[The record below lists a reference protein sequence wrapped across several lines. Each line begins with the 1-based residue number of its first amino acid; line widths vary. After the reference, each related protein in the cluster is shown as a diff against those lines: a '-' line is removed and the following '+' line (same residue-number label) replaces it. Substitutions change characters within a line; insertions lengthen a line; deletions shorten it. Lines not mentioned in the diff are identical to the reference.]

1 MLLCKN
7 HKFLICSLVILL
19 YTHSVFA
26 QAKPSGSV
34 SMPEMPAMPEVSM
47 PSMPTMDSSYY
58 KPQLPGYNNQRNTN
72 TQATTQNKTQSTTQN
87 TAAATSPSVAT
98 SILKGNS
105 GLSAMDITSL
115 YEAGLFD
122 DFSSLTG
129 QNNNQSVSTNVL
141 LQQILTS
148 LEELKIQANNASDLD
163 KSNLKNT
170 QKDSQNF
177 KQREPA
183 ILRFKVNGYVITDSL
198 TTVFFS
204 SPEPD
209 GSFLL
214 TADRVYYLNQTE
226 RHETIYLLFKVSK
239 HNGST
244 TIFSVVP
251 TLMQDKE
258 NQNSF
263 LYKLCMQSGLEA
275 QKTGNLVAVHC
286 TREGFSLD
294 LLLDIDK

>member
-1 MLLCKN
+1 M
-7 HKFLICSLVILL
+7 FSQV
-19 YTHSVFA
+19 
-26 QAKPSGSV
+26 KPSGSV
-34 SMPEMPAMPEVSM
+34 SMPAMPSMPEVSM

-58 KPQLPGYNNQRNTN
+58 KPQLPGYNNQRNV
-72 TQATTQNKTQSTTQN
+72 KTQ
-87 TAAATSPSVAT
+87 PSVQNNTVTNQQSNAAQTVTPSVTT
-98 SILKGNS
+98 SVLQGKQ
-105 GLSAMDITSL
+105 GLSALDITSL

-129 QNNNQSVSTNVL
+129 TNNNQSVSTNIL

-148 LEELKIQANNASDLD
+148 LEELKTQANNASDLD

-204 SPEPD
+204 TPEAD

-226 RHETIYLLFKVSK
+226 RHETIYLLFKVTK

-244 TIFSVVP
+244 TVFSVVP
-251 TLMQDKE
+251 TLLQDRE

-275 QKTGNLVAVHC
+275 QKTGNLVAVHS